1 MNILTQ
7 QSNLSLS
14 GSADVGF
21 NYPISANEIISKSP
35 FRSKFPFTIPFP
47 ACATDSIVVIKCL

>member
-7 QSNLSLS
+7 QSKLSLS

-21 NYPISANEIISKSP
+21 NYPISANEIISKKP
-35 FRSKFPFTIPFP
+35 LPLKNPFP
-47 ACATDSIVVIKCL
+47 VCATDGIAVIKCL